1 MDEIISNSKIEM
13 DKAIESLLTRFKTVR
28 AGRAN
33 PSSLDGVQVEY
44 YGVMTPLKAVA
55 TITVPE
61 ARLLVIKPYD
71 KHALADIEKAII
83 AANLGYNPSNDGET
97 IRIAIPQ
104 LTEERREELVKQVK
118 KITED
123 EKVVIRNIRKDS
135 MDDIKENAENE
146 DEQRRLE
153 KVLQDEVNNYN
164 KKIEEELKKKEE
176 ELRTV

>member
-1 MDEIISNSKIEM
+1 MSQILENSKKDM
-13 DKAIESLLTRFKTVR
+13 DKTIETLNHRFSTVR

-33 PSSLDGVQVEY
+33 PSSLDGVMVEY
-44 YGVMTPLKAVA
+44 YGTPTPLKSLA

-61 ARLLVIKPYD
+61 ARILQIKPFD
-71 KHALADIEKAII
+71 KHSLADIEKGIV

-97 IRIAIPQ
+97 IRIVIPQ

-118 KITED
+118 KLAEE
-123 EKVVIRNIRKDS
+123 EKIAIRNIRKKA
-135 MDDIKENAENE
+135 MDDIEEEAENE
-146 DEQRRLE
+146 DEQDRLE
-153 KVLQDEVNNYN
+153 KQLQDQVNEYN

>member
-1 MDEIISNSKIEM
+1 MNEIISNSKSEM
-13 DKAIESLLTRFKTVR
+13 DKALESLITRFKTVR

-44 YGVMTPLKAVA
+44 YGTMTPLKAVA

-61 ARLLVIKPYD
+61 ARLLVVKPYD

-118 KITED
+118 KMAED
-123 EKVVIRNIRKDS
+123 EKVVIRNIRKDA
-135 MDDIKENAENE
+135 MDDIKDNAENE
-146 DEQRRLE
+146 DEQKRLE
-153 KVLQDEVNNYN
+153 KELQDEVNNYN

>member
-1 MDEIISNSKIEM
+1 MSQILENSKKDM
-13 DKAIESLLTRFKTVR
+13 DKTIETLNHRFATVR

-33 PSSLDGVQVEY
+33 PSSLDGVTVEY
-44 YGVMTPLKAVA
+44 YGTPTPLKSLA

-61 ARLLVIKPYD
+61 ARILQIKPFD
-71 KHALADIEKAII
+71 KHSLADIEKAIV

-97 IRIAIPQ
+97 IRIVIPQ

-118 KITED
+118 KLAEE
-123 EKVVIRNIRKDS
+123 EKIAIRNIRKGA
-135 MDDIKENAENE
+135 MDDIKEEAENE
-146 DEQRRLE
+146 DEQDRLE
-153 KVLQDEVNNYN
+153 KQLQDQVNEYN

>member
-1 MDEIISNSKIEM
+1 MSQILENSKKDM
-13 DKAIESLLTRFKTVR
+13 DKTIETLNHRFATVR

-33 PSSLDGVQVEY
+33 PSSLDGVMVDY
-44 YGVMTPLKAVA
+44 YGTPTPLKSLA

-61 ARLLVIKPYD
+61 ARILQIKPFD
-71 KHALADIEKAII
+71 KHSLADIEKAIV

-97 IRIAIPQ
+97 IRIVIPQ

-118 KITED
+118 KLAEE
-123 EKVVIRNIRKDS
+123 EKIAIRNIRKNA
-135 MDDIKENAENE
+135 MDDIKEEAENE
-146 DEQRRLE
+146 DEQDRLE
-153 KVLQDEVNNYN
+153 KQLQDQVNEYN

>member
-71 KHALADIEKAII
+71 KHALGDIEKAII

-118 KITED
+118 KISEE

-146 DEQRRLE
+146 DEQKRLE
-153 KVLQDEVNNYN
+153 KALQDEVNNYN